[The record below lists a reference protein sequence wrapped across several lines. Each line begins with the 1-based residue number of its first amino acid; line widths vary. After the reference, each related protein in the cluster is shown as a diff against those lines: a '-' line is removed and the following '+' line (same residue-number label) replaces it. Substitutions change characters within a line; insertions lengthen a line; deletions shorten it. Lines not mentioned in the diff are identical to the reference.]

1 MLKLYAKTKT
11 LLWRLRGDS
20 EGATIIEYS
29 LLIGLISVAVVA
41 TVGTMG
47 LWVSGEWTSLLTGV
61 TTAPAAVPTP

>member
-47 LWVSGEWTSLLTGV
+47 LWVSGEWGDLLGGV
-61 TTAPAAVPTP
+61 TTAPPPLP

>member
-11 LLWRLRGDS
+11 LLWQLRGDN

-47 LWVSGEWTSLLTGV
+47 LWVSGEWGGLLTGV
-61 TTAPAAVPTP
+61 TTTPTAP